1 MISNTRQT
9 CPSNRPIAID
19 TLVKRSWLQG
29 RSTDELALGG
39 AMLIGVLALFIVIV
53 LPLYSLLSKSVQN
66 QSGEFIG
73 LANFATYVSTPSLA
87 NSFGNSLTM
96 ALISTVIVTSLAFG
110 AAYAISRTKVKAK
123 GLFKMV
129 LVLPI
134 LAPSLLPAISL
145 VYLFGNQGVL
155 KELLMGESIY
165 GPIGIVIGSCFWTF
179 PHALMII
186 LTAMSNSDARLYESA
201 KVLGASPL
209 RTFFTVTLPSVKY
222 GLISSAFV
230 VFTLVITDF
239 GVPKVIGGQYNV
251 LATDIY
257 KQVIGQQNFEM
268 GAAVSVILLF
278 PAIFTFLA
286 DRWVQRRQSA
296 LLTSKAVPLMPEPRL
311 WTDRVFFLVL
321 TLISIVILGVIGMA
335 IYASLVTFWPYNL
348 ELSLKNYQ
356 FDLMDGG
363 GWDAYSNSIRM
374 ACYTALFGTFFIFF
388 NAYLIEKLKD
398 FNLIK
403 QVFHLVA
410 IIPLAVPGLVLGL
423 AYIFFFN
430 APNNPLNGI
439 YGTMAILVICTITHF
454 YTVCHLT
461 AVTALKQID
470 PEFESVSASLK
481 VPQFKTFW
489 RVSLPVCLPA
499 VLEIAIYLFVNAM
512 TTVSAVIFLYSYNT
526 MLASVAVL
534 NMDDAGDIAP
544 AAAMAVMIMLT
555 CVIAKA
561 LQWFLGSLL
570 LNRTQQWRHQK
581 QTQMLQTAPDL

>member
-1 MISNTRQT
+1 MIVSTSQNFTHSQAIN
-9 CPSNRPIAID
+9 SEGIA
-19 TLVKRSWLQG
+19 KRNWLKS
-29 RSTDELALGG
+29 RSTDELVLGG
-39 AMLIGVLALFIVIV
+39 AMVFGLIALFILVV

-66 QSGEFIG
+66 QSGEFVG
-73 LANFATYVSTPSLA
+73 LANFAHYVSTPSLA

-110 AAYAISRTKVKAK
+110 AAYAISRTRIKAK
-123 GLFKMV
+123 GVFKMV

-186 LTAMSNSDARLYESA
+186 LTAMGNSDARLYESA

-278 PAIFTFLA
+278 PAILTFLA

-296 LLTSKAVPLMPEPRL
+296 LLTSKAVPWVPEPRP
-311 WTDRVFFLVL
+311 WTDRCFLLLL
-321 TLISIVILGVIGMA
+321 TLTSIVILGVIGMA
-335 IYASLVTFWPYNL
+335 IYASFVTFWPYNL
-348 ELSLKNYQ
+348 DLSLNNYQ

-363 GWDAYSNSIRM
+363 GWDAYWNSIRM
-374 ACYTALFGTFFIFF
+374 ACYTAVFGTFFIFF
-388 NAYLIEKLKD
+388 NAYLVEKLKG
-398 FNLIK
+398 FIILK

-430 APNNPLNGI
+430 APNNPLNSI
-439 YGTMAILVICTITHF
+439 YGTMVILVICTITHF

-481 VPQFKTFW
+481 VSQFATFW

-555 CVIAKA
+555 CIVAKS
-561 LQWFLGSLL
+561 LQWLVGNFLLK
-570 LNRTQQWRHQK
+570 RTQRWRYREQSES
-581 QTQMLQTAPDL
+581 LQIAPS